1 VYSDWWKDG
10 AKRSRRPGVWYHGR
24 EERNGEEVRVDEWLC
39 GPLYLEASTAD
50 CRGEN
55 FGLLLRFRDRHDR
68 WHTWNMPMRLLRGS
82 GEELRGELLSL
93 GLDLEPSGMRKR
105 LHPYLVHRVP
115 ERRVNAALQVGWHD
129 DTFVLPDR
137 AFGPDAADVYF
148 QSESASTADFSSR
161 VAKWRTVLLSS
172 GEKTVEAHQ
181 VEARRQSRA
190 GQSVRLLDIPISATH
205 GAFDDLHGHESGR
218 HLADT
223 IKTACDAT
231 TAPPAA
237 RSWSISPPAPGP
249 TMAPCW
255 LASQIGLGPM
265 VAKKQERPVSSP
277 SWPSQEKSRP
287 RRVSPV
293 GGPARLPPL
302 RWTPSAPGG
311 IGVVPATLSR
321 GRS

>member
-161 VAKWRTVLLSS
+161 GSLEEWRASITALAPGNLSL
-172 GEKTVEAHQ
+172 T
-181 VEARRQSRA
+181 
-190 GQSVRLLDIPISATH
+190 LTISAAFAGPLLALAHVEHLGLHLVGESSNGKTTNLQA
-205 GAFDDLHGHESGR
+205 GASVWGPPSYVRTWRATSNGR
-218 HLADT
+218 
-223 IKTACDAT
+223 
-231 TAPPAA
+231 
-237 RSWSISPPAPGP
+237 
-249 TMAPCW
+249 
-255 LASQIGLGPM
+255 
-265 VAKKQERPVSSP
+265 
-277 SWPSQEKSRP
+277 
-287 RRVSPV
+287 
-293 GGPARLPPL
+293 
-302 RWTPSAPGG
+302 
-311 IGVVPATLSR
+311 VVPASVR
-321 GRS
+321 GSGSSPPYDVW